1 MAVRRL
7 VATLTLCAVG
17 ATDSCGTAAGWELLD
32 ANRTALVVID
42 AQQNFLDKLPLAQRA
57 SLVERIAFVMKVAK
71 AMELPILATAEDYA
85 EGGSNPPMHP
95 SLSALLPAGTRVWNK
110 LVWNLY
116 GQPDIRAA
124 VDAVAEARGVDTF
137 ILVGLETDV
146 CVAQSALGLKAAG
159 YRVVVV
165 EDAVATPPPH
175 HAAGMLRMRDAGVTL
190 TNAKGVYYELVRDVP
205 TVARV
210 AREIG
215 GAPVVGEDAAPIE
228 GCASDYT
235 L

>member
-1 MAVRRL
+1 MPKDQTPEAQKVLMAKFQEER
-7 VATLTLCAVG
+7 AKF
-17 ATDSCGTAAGWELLD
+17 D
-32 ANRTALVVID
+32 A
-42 AQQNFLDKLPLAQRA
+42 
-57 SLVERIAFVMKVAK
+57 EAK
-71 AMELPILATAEDYA
+71 AEGYA
-85 EGGSNPPMHP
+85 S
-95 SLSALLPAGTRVWNK
+95 
-110 LVWNLY
+110 
-116 GQPDIRAA
+116 
-124 VDAVAEARGVDTF
+124 AEARGVDTF

-146 CVAQSALGLKAAG
+146 CVAQSALGLQAAG